1 MKTEPNLI
9 KKVQMSRYNS
19 SNCYESSESQAAFL
33 DFSRPKVAEFEEDL
47 LAHYFTDV
55 TDLKQPE
62 DFEIMFVDNTTYL
75 EKFSILSSRGT
86 TTLSTHS
93 SESSSSACESEMD
106 HSHKL
111 TEATKDT
118 SNYQPQYEFP
128 AEIKYQEIER
138 EIFLISK
145 LTKRAPRR
153 SFDLGELT
161 QGQEIVFEDA
171 EPKVFTPASSMCVDK
186 EKLAN
191 LYNKM
196 VDEGRCIY
204 DWVRKL
210 NSTEIQIMEI
220 MLKLRLTL
228 TKVIKETHSTPLLSN
243 LDELNEYLSRSTF
256 LKKRSEELLKKNFK
270 TVLKTL
276 LEKERKLLPKG
287 TSALDSRILF
297 TNKFFGTKARDYDKI
312 FKCIQMSQEYYTGIF
327 KFADFRQ
334 AFSTALSTFMEQF
347 LVDRISK
354 TENLITQIKSDFIS
368 GNSIKPNLRT
378 PWSIK
383 EGEASMKLMSQF
395 L

>member
-1 MKTEPNLI
+1 
-9 KKVQMSRYNS
+9 MSRYNS
-19 SNCYESSESQAAFL
+19 SNCQENSNLQGSFL
-33 DFSRPKVAEFEEDL
+33 DFSRPQVADLEEDL
-47 LAHYFTDV
+47 LAHYFTDKAN
-55 TDLKQPE
+55 LQLPE
-62 DFEIMFVDNTTYL
+62 DFECMFVDNTTYL
-75 EKFSILSSRGT
+75 EKFSLLSSRGT

-93 SESSSSACESEMD
+93 SDSSSVCDSDMD
-106 HSHKL
+106 QSHKL

-128 AEIKYQEIER
+128 TETKHPEIER

-145 LTKRAPRR
+145 LKKRAPRR

-161 QGQEIVFEDA
+161 RGQEIVFEEA

-186 EKLAN
+186 EKVAN
-191 LYNKM
+191 LYNRM

-204 DWVRKL
+204 DWVKKL

-220 MLKLRLTL
+220 MLKLRLSL

-243 LDELNEYLSRSTF
+243 LEELNQLLSRSTF

-297 TNKFFGTKARDYDKI
+297 TNKYFGTKARDYDKI
-312 FKCIQMSQEYYTGIF
+312 FKCIQMSQEYYTSIF
-327 KFADFRQ
+327 KFADFKQ
-334 AFSTALSTFMEQF
+334 AFANALSTFMEQF
-347 LVDRISK
+347 LVDRVSK
-354 TENLITQIKSDFIS
+354 TENLITQIKSDLIS
-368 GNSIKPNLRT
+368 GNPVKPNLRT
-378 PWSIK
+378 PWSNK
-383 EGEASMKLMSQF
+383 EAEASMKLMSQF